1 MAPNMPNMPLFSGFQ
16 VWPVP
21 NYREKPRTLDSGR
34 SIFRNFRNNPRNFTL
49 HCRRPPVVAVSSLCN
64 ERNTNQG
71 ATTMTQQETQ
81 LTASSI
87 QTSIQAAI
95 DLIGGMV
102 MDSSMDDA
110 QRYEALSALQSA
122 HAEADLLH
130 A

>member
-1 MAPNMPNMPLFSGFQ
+1 
-16 VWPVP
+16 
-21 NYREKPRTLDSGR
+21 
-34 SIFRNFRNNPRNFTL
+34 
-49 HCRRPPVVAVSSLCN
+49 
-64 ERNTNQG
+64 
-71 ATTMTQQETQ
+71 MTQQETQ